1 MDHSY
6 AKKLANP
13 SKTTSLSTSVFG
25 FFTLMSMREF
35 RHSLKELLNIL
46 KLR

>member
-13 SKTTSLSTSVFG
+13 SKTTSLSTFVFG
-25 FFTLMSMREF
+25 FVICILCDKF
-35 RHSLKELLNIL
+35 RHRLKELLNIL
-46 KLR
+46 KL